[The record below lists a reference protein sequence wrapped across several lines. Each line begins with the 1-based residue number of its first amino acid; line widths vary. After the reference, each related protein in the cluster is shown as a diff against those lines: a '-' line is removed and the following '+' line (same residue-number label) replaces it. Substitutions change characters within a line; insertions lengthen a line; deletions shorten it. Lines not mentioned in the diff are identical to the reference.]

1 MTEKEAKMTKG
12 VTPDATMPP
21 ATPQDP
27 IKDKEAFRM
36 EIVLATLPLLAK
48 GDPKGKDQGSLE
60 VVVSQSKA
68 PPKEKIVIKKK

>member
-1 MTEKEAKMTKG
+1 
-12 VTPDATMPP
+12 
-21 ATPQDP
+21 
-27 IKDKEAFRM
+27 M